1 MEKKTKIEKKEP
13 YHQQAYDLIKN
24 MILSGNL
31 SCGDKVNELALA
43 QELGIS
49 RSPVREAVR
58 MLERDNLIITN
69 GGTHYVNP
77 LDNETIIDVYE
88 CRISLESY
96 ATRLATEHFTQ
107 VDCDKLM
114 NYLEQIKD
122 ARIQGDKWAL
132 IYLNTY
138 YHEHI
143 VTLSHN
149 RYLIELVSRI
159 RDIVILSRIKELENT
174 DISYADSDHLE
185 IIKALSAHDADLAER
200 LMKEHLENNLRS
212 FIHEGRVSI

>member
-1 MEKKTKIEKKEP
+1 MEKKTKIEKKTP
-13 YHQQAYDLIKN
+13 YHQQAYDLIKS
-24 MILSGNL
+24 MILSGDL
-31 SCGDKVNELALA
+31 SCGDKVNELTLA

-49 RSPVREAVR
+49 RSPIREAMR
-58 MLERDNLIITN
+58 MLERDNLIVTN
-69 GGTHYVNP
+69 GGTHFVNP
-77 LDNETIIDVYE
+77 MDEETIIDVYE

-107 VDCDKLM
+107 ADYDKLM
-114 NYLEQIKD
+114 DYLQKIKE
-122 ARIQGDKWAL
+122 ARIREDKWAL

-143 VTLSHN
+143 VTLSCN
-149 RYLIELVSRI
+149 RYLIELISRI

-185 IIKALSAHDADLAER
+185 IAKALNAHDADLAER
-200 LMKEHLENNLRS
+200 LMKEHLENNLKS